1 MRIYA
6 FSPLLY
12 RLLKYRTAKQK
23 KKTYLFFLF
32 QYTVNFIKRI
42 RIEAYNDDDD
52 KKFNIKDLLEE
63 RKKKKAKIPH
73 FLLLLLVS
81 N

>member
-1 MRIYA
+1 MRICA
-6 FSPLLY
+6 FFSIALPFI
-12 RLLKYRTAKQK
+12 KAQNSKT
-23 KKTYLFFLF
+23 KTYLFFLF
-32 QYTVNFIKRI
+32 QYTVNFVKGI

-63 RKKKKAKIPH
+63 REEKK
-73 FLLLLLVS
+73 